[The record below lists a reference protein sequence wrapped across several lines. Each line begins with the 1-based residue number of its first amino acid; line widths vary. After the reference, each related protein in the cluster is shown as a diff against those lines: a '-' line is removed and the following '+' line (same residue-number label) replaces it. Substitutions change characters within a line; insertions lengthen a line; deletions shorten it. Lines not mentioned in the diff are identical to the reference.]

1 LQFNSSAKSNSFTS
15 WLVQQQNKMP
25 AEHTTFFSS
34 SSFSGCSLLCLAKTW
49 GGSIWNCIKI
59 VHEEEVLI
67 TTQKMKLF
75 MHSLGLSQKL
85 LTPFKWLLTNNFKA
99 LGRKSVVYLEGTLY
113 LSNFPPRKWEGYY
126 MLTPQ

>member
-1 LQFNSSAKSNSFTS
+1 
-15 WLVQQQNKMP
+15 VQ
-25 AEHTTFFSS
+25 
-34 SSFSGCSLLCLAKTW
+34 LCFVLPK
-49 GGSIWNCIKI
+49 
-59 VHEEEVLI
+59 HEGVLYETVLRSCMKKEVLI